1 MTWTQ
6 DQARALAQKILAM
19 SRAPACE
26 VSLSLQILGNTRFAA
41 NDVTTAGMS
50 ENLSITITSVDR
62 DRSGTITADTIDD
75 AGLRG
80 AVARS
85 EALLAT
91 AQRNPEAVEPL
102 GPQDYPSISAFDGA
116 TADASPIV
124 RSRGVKAALER
135 ARGRGLDASGF
146 FETGATW
153 SAIANSKGN
162 FGFHRATSAGY
173 SATMRT
179 RDGTG
184 SGYAAIEAPQ
194 LAGIDAAA
202 LAERAAVKAETSAKP
217 RNLPPGTYP
226 VILEPQAVADLL
238 GLIIFSLD
246 GRSADEGRSYFS
258 KPGGGTK
265 VGEKVFAEKV
275 TLRSDPTDSRVPG
288 TPWVGGG
295 GGGGGGGF
303 FGPGGGSAGLPAR
316 KTAWIENGVIRNLT
330 CDRYWAKKTGREP
343 LPFSG
348 SLVLEGG
355 SGTLD
360 DLIAGTGR
368 ALLVTRFWYIR
379 AVNPRDALFT
389 GLTRD
394 GVWLVENGKIVH
406 PVNNFRFNDG
416 PINLLKNVEAM
427 TAPVSVGSDS
437 FSRTML
443 LPAIRAREFLFTSKS
458 DAI

>member
-19 SRAPACE
+19 SKAPACE
-26 VSLSLQILGNTRFAA
+26 VSLSLQSLGHTRFAA

-50 ENLSITITSVDR
+50 ENLSITITSIDGG
-62 DRSGTITADTIDD
+62 RSGTISADTVDE
-75 AGLRG
+75 AGLRD

-91 AQRNPEAVEPL
+91 ARPNPEAVEPL
-102 GPQDYPSISAFDGA
+102 GPQDYPVIAAFDGA
-116 TADASPIV
+116 TAAASPIV

-162 FGFHRATSAGY
+162 FGFHQATSAGY

-179 RDGTG
+179 ADGTG
-184 SGYAAIEAPQ
+184 SGYAATEAPR
-194 LAGIDAAA
+194 LSDVDAAV
-202 LAERAAVKAETSAKP
+202 LAERAAKKAETSAKP
-217 RNLPPGTYP
+217 RDLPPGAYP

-238 GLIIFSLD
+238 GLILMSLD
-246 GRSADEGRSYFS
+246 GRSAEEGRSFFS
-258 KPGGGTK
+258 KPGGGTRI
-265 VGEKVFAEKV
+265 GEKIFADKV
-275 TLRSDPTDSRVPG
+275 TLRSDPTDPRVPG
-288 TPWVGGG
+288 SPWA
-295 GGGGGGGF
+295 GGGGF
-303 FGPGGGSAGLPAR
+303 FGPGGGGGGLPAR
-316 KTAWIENGVIRNLT
+316 KTTWIENGVVRNLT
-330 CDRYWAKKTGREP
+330 CDRYWAKKTGKEP

-348 SLVLEGG
+348 SLIVEGG
-355 SGTLD
+355 SGSLD
-360 DLIAGTGR
+360 DLIAQTEK

-379 AVNPRDALFT
+379 AVNPREAVFT

-394 GVWLVENGKIVH
+394 GVWLVEKGKIVH

-416 PINLLKNVEAM
+416 PISLLKNVDAM
-427 TAPVSVGSDS
+427 TDPVSVGSEN
-437 FSRTML
+437 FARTML
-443 LPAIRAREFLFTSKS
+443 LPAIRASKFLFTSKS
-458 DAI
+458 DAV

>member
-6 DQARALAQKILAM
+6 EQARTLAHKILAM
-19 SRAPACE
+19 SKAPACE
-26 VSLSLQILGNTRFAA
+26 VSLSLRTLGHTRFAA

-50 ENLSITITSVDR
+50 ENLSITITSIDQ
-62 DRSGTITADTIDD
+62 DRSGTIVADTIDD
-75 AGLRG
+75 AGLRS

-91 AQRNPEAVEPL
+91 ASPNPEAVEPL
-102 GPQDYPSISAFDGA
+102 GPQDYPSISAFDEV

-146 FETGATW
+146 FETGASW

-162 FGFHRATSAGY
+162 FGFHRATEAGY

-179 RDGTG
+179 DDGTG
-184 SGYAAIEAPQ
+184 SGYAAIDAHR
-194 LAGIDAAA
+194 LADVDATA
-202 LAERAAVKAETSAKP
+202 LAERAAVKAESSAKP
-217 RNLPPGTYP
+217 RDLPPGTYP

-238 GLIIFSLD
+238 SLMIFSMD

-258 KPGGGTK
+258 QPGGGTK
-265 VGEKVFAEKV
+265 IGEKLFADKV
-275 TLRSDPTDSRVPG
+275 TLRSDPTDPRVPG
-288 TPWVGGG
+288 SPWVGGG
-295 GGGGGGGF
+295 GGGGRF
-303 FGPGGGSAGLPAR
+303 FGPGGGSAGVPTR
-316 KTAWIENGVIRNLT
+316 KTTWIESGVVRNLT
-330 CDRYWAKKTGREP
+330 CDRYWAKKTGRDP

-348 SLVLEGG
+348 SLIMDGG

-360 DLIAGTGR
+360 DLIAHTDR

-379 AVNPRDALFT
+379 AVNPREALFT

-394 GVWLVENGKIVH
+394 GVWLVEKGKIVH

-416 PINLLKNVEAM
+416 PLNLLKNLDAM
-427 TAPVSVGSDS
+427 TAPVAVSSS
-437 FSRTML
+437 EL
-443 LPAIRAREFLFTSKS
+443 LPAIRAHKFLFTSKS
-458 DAI
+458 DAV

>member
-1 MTWTQ
+1 MTWTE
-6 DQARALAQKILAM
+6 DQARALARKILAM
-19 SRAPACE
+19 SKAPACE
-26 VSLSLQILGNTRFAA
+26 VSLSLQTLGNTRFAA
-41 NDVTTAGMS
+41 NDVTTAGIS
-50 ENLSITITSVDR
+50 ENLSITITSIDR
-62 DRSGTITADTIDD
+62 DRSGTTTADTIDD
-75 AGLRG
+75 AGLRA

-91 AQRNPEAVEPL
+91 AQPNPEAVEPL
-102 GPQDYPSISAFDGA
+102 GPQDYPAISAFDGA

-124 RSRGVKAALER
+124 RSRGVKAALDR
-135 ARGRGLDASGF
+135 SRGRGLDASGF
-146 FETGATW
+146 FETGASW

-162 FGFHRATSAGY
+162 FGFHRSTSAGY

-179 RDGTG
+179 QDGTG
-184 SGYAAIEAPQ
+184 SGYAAIEAPR
-194 LAGIDAAA
+194 LSEVDAAA
-202 LAERAAVKAETSAKP
+202 LAERAAAKAETSAKP
-217 RNLPPGTYP
+217 RDLPPGAYP

-246 GRSADEGRSYFS
+246 TRSADEGRSYFS

-265 VGEKVFAEKV
+265 VGEKVFADNV
-275 TLRSDPTDSRVPG
+275 TLHSDPTDPRVPG
-288 TPWVGGG
+288 SPWV
-295 GGGGGGGF
+295 GGGGF
-303 FGPGGGSAGLPAR
+303 FGPGGGGSGLPAR
-316 KTAWIENGVIRNLT
+316 KTTWIENGVVRNLT
-330 CDRYWAKKTGREP
+330 CDRYWAKKTGRDP

-348 SLVLEGG
+348 SLIMDGG
-355 SGTLD
+355 SGSLD
-360 DLIAGTGR
+360 DLIAGTDR

-379 AVNPRDALFT
+379 AVNPREALVT

-416 PINLLKNVEAM
+416 PIRLLQNVDAM
-427 TAPVSVGSDS
+427 TTPVSVGSDN

-458 DAI
+458 DAV

>member
-1 MTWTQ
+1 MTWTPE
-6 DQARALAQKILAM
+6 QARALAQKILAM
-19 SRAPACE
+19 SKAPACE
-26 VSLSLQILGNTRFAA
+26 VSLSLQAQGNTRFAA

-50 ENLSITITSVDR
+50 ENLSITITSIDGG
-62 DRSGTITADTIDD
+62 RSGTITADTLDD
-75 AGLRG
+75 SGLRE

-91 AQRNPEAVEPL
+91 ARPNPEAVEPL
-102 GPQDYPSISAFDGA
+102 GPQDYPAIAAFDPA

-124 RSRGVKAALER
+124 RSRGVKIALDR

-146 FETGATW
+146 FETGARW

-162 FGFHRATSAGY
+162 FGFHRATEAGY

-179 RDGTG
+179 SDGTG
-184 SGYAAIEAPQ
+184 SGYAAVDAPR
-194 LAGIDAAA
+194 LSAVDAAA

-217 RNLPPGTYP
+217 RDLPPGEYP

-238 GLIIFSLD
+238 GMILFSFD
-246 GRSADEGRSYFS
+246 TRSAEEGRSYFS
-258 KPGGGTK
+258 KPGGGTRL
-265 VGEKVFAEKV
+265 GEKIFADKV
-275 TLRSDPTDSRVPG
+275 TLRSDPTNPLVPG
-288 TPWVGGG
+288 LPWAGGG
-295 GGGGGGGF
+295 GGGGGGMGF
-303 FGPGGGSAGLPAR
+303 FGGGGGGGLPTR
-316 KTAWIENGVIRNLT
+316 KTTWIENGVVRNLT
-330 CDRYWAKKTGREP
+330 CDRYWAKKTGRDP

-348 SLVLEGG
+348 SLVMEGG

-360 DLIAGTGR
+360 DLIAQTER

-379 AVNPRDALFT
+379 AVNPREGLVT

-394 GVWLVENGKIVH
+394 GVWLVEKGKIAH

-427 TAPVSVGSDS
+427 SASVPVGSDG

-443 LPAIRAREFLFTSKS
+443 LPAIRASKFLFTSKS
-458 DAI
+458 DAV

>member
-6 DQARALAQKILAM
+6 EQARTLAQKILAM
-19 SRAPACE
+19 SKAPTCE
-26 VSLSLQILGNTRFAA
+26 LSLSLRTLGHTRFAA

-50 ENLSITITSVDR
+50 ENLSITITSIDQ
-62 DRSGTITADTIDD
+62 DRSGTIVADTIDD
-75 AGLRG
+75 AGLRS

-91 AQRNPEAVEPL
+91 ARPNPEAVEPL
-102 GPQDYPSISAFDGA
+102 GPQDYPSISAFDEV

-146 FETGATW
+146 FETGARW

-162 FGFHRATSAGY
+162 FGFHSATEAGY

-179 RDGTG
+179 DDGTG
-184 SGYAAIEAPQ
+184 SGYAAIEAHR
-194 LAGIDAAA
+194 LADVDATA
-202 LAERAAVKAETSAKP
+202 LAERAAVKAESSAKP
-217 RNLPPGTYP
+217 RDLPPGTYP

-238 GLIIFSLD
+238 SLMIFSMD

-258 KPGGGTK
+258 QPGGGTK
-265 VGEKVFAEKV
+265 IGEKLFADKV
-275 TLRSDPTDSRVPG
+275 TLRSDPTDPRVPG
-288 TPWVGGG
+288 SPWVGGEG
-295 GGGGGGGF
+295 GGGRF
-303 FGPGGGSAGLPAR
+303 FGPGGASAGLPTR
-316 KTAWIENGVIRNLT
+316 KTTWIESGVVRNLT
-330 CDRYWAKKTGREP
+330 CDRYWAKKTGRAP

-348 SLVLEGG
+348 SLIMDGG

-360 DLIAGTGR
+360 DLIAHTDR

-379 AVNPRDALFT
+379 AVNPREALFT

-394 GVWLVENGKIVH
+394 GVWLVEKGKIVH

-416 PINLLKNVEAM
+416 PLNLLKNLDAM
-427 TAPVSVGSDS
+427 TAPVAVGSS
-437 FSRTML
+437 EL
-443 LPAIRAREFLFTSKS
+443 LPAIRAHKFLFTSKS
-458 DAI
+458 DAV